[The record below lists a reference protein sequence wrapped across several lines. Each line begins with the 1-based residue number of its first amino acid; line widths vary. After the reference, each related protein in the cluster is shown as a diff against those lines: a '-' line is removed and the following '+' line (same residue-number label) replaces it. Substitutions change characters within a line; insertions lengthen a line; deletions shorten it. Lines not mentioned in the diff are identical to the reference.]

1 MISEQE
7 VERLAEEYI
16 AETAT
21 FYQIPK
27 DYIAD
32 DEVKANLKNFF
43 MKFMNKEKI
52 ENEEKNGICE
62 Q

>member
-7 VERLAEEYI
+7 AERLTEEYI
-16 AETAT
+16 TETAT

-27 DYIAD
+27 EYIAD
-32 DEVKANLKNFF
+32 DEVKTSLKSFF

-62 Q
+62 

>member
-7 VERLAEEYI
+7 AERFAEEYI

-27 DYIAD
+27 EYIAD
-32 DEVKANLKNFF
+32 DEVKANLKDFF
-43 MKFMNKEKI
+43 MKFMNKEKD
-52 ENEEKNGICE
+52 NEEENGIC
-62 Q
+62 